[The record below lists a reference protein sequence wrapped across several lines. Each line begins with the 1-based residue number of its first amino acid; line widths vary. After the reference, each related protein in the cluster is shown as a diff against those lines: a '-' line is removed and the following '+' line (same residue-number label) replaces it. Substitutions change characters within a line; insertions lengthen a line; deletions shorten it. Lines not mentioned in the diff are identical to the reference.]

1 MNSRG
6 IKARSLAVSLEGGQI
21 SHELVERPQQHL
33 PVSEQLQALESKL
46 WRRGLAWGMDYF
58 IHHSAS
64 SFEEVRTS

>member
-46 WRRGLAWGMDYF
+46 WRRGLA
-58 IHHSAS
+58 
-64 SFEEVRTS
+64 